1 MSFQALW
8 KFNPS
13 GCWSIILRNPSPSRC
28 LAPTNGPTSM
38 ARRPPSR
45 TSCATVSFAPLFVA
59 SYGHVE
65 RLARHLEGR
74 AEGEDGPRGGLRL
87 AGGARG
93 GVLPAGASAGSDPLY
108 RRGQSPELFPDK
120 NTFVVAYCSSF
131 T

>member
-93 GVLPAGASAGSDPLY
+93 GVLPAGACAGGGAAFP
-108 RRGQSPELFPDK
+108 RGGRPARFPRK
-120 NTFVVAYCSSF
+120 KTLLVAF
-131 T
+131 